1 MLARQR
7 YLLDYTLAALL
18 RRKGRNLSLLLVYGA
33 LVFAL
38 ASVLLFGSA
47 LRREARALLEGAP
60 ELTVQ
65 RLVAGRHDPIPAAYL
80 EEVRKIRGVA
90 AAEPRLWGY
99 HYDPASGANY
109 TVLVPAAD
117 PPPAGSARIGRGVAR
132 SRGLAV
138 GDVVAFRDTRGEPL
152 ALRVTDLLD
161 PASELLTADLFLV
174 AEGDFRRW
182 LGVPEGLYTDL
193 ALRVRNAREVRTV
206 ADKVTRA
213 LPDTRPVLREE
224 VARTYEAVFAWRE
237 GVGLLLLS
245 AALFAFAIFA
255 WDRASG
261 LSAEERREIGIL
273 KAVGWDTGD
282 VLRMKLWE
290 GAVVSLTA
298 FLVGYVLAYAHVFWA
313 GAPLLAPLLKGW
325 ATLYPEF
332 RLVPHVEPAGVLAL
346 FALTVVPYTAVT
358 LVPTWR
364 AAVADPDAVMRGA
377 QE

>member
-1 MLARQR
+1 M
-7 YLLDYTLAALL
+7 
-18 RRKGRNLSLLLVYGA
+18 GPLLLC
-33 LVFAL
+33 
-38 ASVLLFGSA
+38 
-47 LRREARALLEGAP
+47 
-60 ELTVQ
+60 
-65 RLVAGRHDPIPAAYL
+65 
-80 EEVRKIRGVA
+80 
-90 AAEPRLWGY
+90 
-99 HYDPASGANY
+99 
-109 TVLVPAAD
+109 
-117 PPPAGSARIGRGVAR
+117 
-132 SRGLAV
+132 
-138 GDVVAFRDTRGEPL
+138 
-152 ALRVTDLLD
+152 
-161 PASELLTADLFLV
+161 
-174 AEGDFRRW
+174 
-182 LGVPEGLYTDL
+182 
-193 ALRVRNAREVRTV
+193 
-206 ADKVTRA
+206 
-213 LPDTRPVLREE
+213 
-224 VARTYEAVFAWRE
+224 
-237 GVGLLLLS
+237 

-261 LSAEERREIGIL
+261 LSAEERREIGVL

-298 FLVGYVLAYAHVFWA
+298 FLLGYVLAYAHVFWA